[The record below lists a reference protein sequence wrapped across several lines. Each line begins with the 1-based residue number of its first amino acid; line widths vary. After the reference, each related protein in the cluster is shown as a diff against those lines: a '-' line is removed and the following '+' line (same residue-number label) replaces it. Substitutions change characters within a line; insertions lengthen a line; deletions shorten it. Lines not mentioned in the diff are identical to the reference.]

1 MSQDSSRRKTTKT
14 LENFA
19 NKLGIKC
26 YMGLRKDWLI
36 DLIEKESDFIK
47 IVAVVMVLRQ

>member
-19 NKLGIKC
+19 HKLGIKH
-26 YMGLRKDWLI
+26 YMGLRNDWLI
-36 DLIEKESDFIK
+36 DLIEKRSDLIK
-47 IVAVVMVLRQ
+47 IVTVVMVLRQ